1 MPYAFTEQG
10 IYMLMTVLKGDLA
23 IQQSKALIRL
33 FKAIKDYL
41 IDQRNILPYN
51 ILYQLQ
57 VQVNKNIDS
66 INRIEK
72 EMITKAELSDFMK
85 LFDSSIDNDEILIL
99 NGQPFKADI
108 AYQSIYR
115 KAKKNIIIIDNYINI
130 KTLLHLSSI
139 KDTVDVTIISDNKAK
154 NRLTLQEY
162 NDYLVEYP
170 NRSIEF
176 IKSDNIV
183 HDRYIVLDY
192 DSCNMKLYHCGA
204 SSKDVGKA
212 VTTISQI
219 KDIDEYKSLI
229 KSLLKNWQLILL

>member
-51 ILYQLQ
+51 ILYKLQ

-72 EMITKAELSDFMK
+72 EMITRAELSDFIK

-115 KAKKNIIIIDNYINI
+115 KAKKNIIIIDNNINI
-130 KTLLHLSSI
+130 KTLLHI
-139 KDTVDVTIISDNKAK
+139 KLRV
-154 NRLTLQEY
+154 
-162 NDYLVEYP
+162 
-170 NRSIEF
+170 
-176 IKSDNIV
+176 
-183 HDRYIVLDY
+183 
-192 DSCNMKLYHCGA
+192 
-204 SSKDVGKA
+204 
-212 VTTISQI
+212 
-219 KDIDEYKSLI
+219 
-229 KSLLKNWQLILL
+229 

>member
-1 MPYAFTEQG
+1 MKNKEKEIVLINEKTLKDKIYFIRGQQVMLDSDLAKIYGYTTKAFNQQIQRNIEKFDDDFMFQLTKEESSDILRSQFVTSNWGGQRYMPYAFTEQG

-51 ILYQLQ
+51 ILYKLQ

-72 EMITKAELSDFMK
+72 EMITRAELSDFIK

-115 KAKKNIIIIDNYINI
+115 KAKKNIIIIDNNINI
-130 KTLLHLSSI
+130 KTLLHI
-139 KDTVDVTIISDNKAK
+139 KLRV
-154 NRLTLQEY
+154 
-162 NDYLVEYP
+162 
-170 NRSIEF
+170 
-176 IKSDNIV
+176 
-183 HDRYIVLDY
+183 
-192 DSCNMKLYHCGA
+192 
-204 SSKDVGKA
+204 
-212 VTTISQI
+212 
-219 KDIDEYKSLI
+219 
-229 KSLLKNWQLILL
+229 